1 MGILDRFKTQPK
13 WKSTDPTVRA
23 AGVQEISEDE
33 QELLASIARTDD
45 DPRVRRAAVSKLG
58 TVAVLADAVR
68 SDADEGVRDEA
79 AGVLLDI
86 ALGAYEADEPPAV
99 PPSRRW
105 RTCRGRRRR
114 STCCSSRRR
123 RSAKA

>member
-13 WKSTDPTVRA
+13 WKSSDPTLRA
-23 AGVQEISEDE
+23 AGVQEISEEE
-33 QELLASIARTDD
+33 QDLLASIARTDD
-45 DPRVRRAAVSKLG
+45 DPRVRRAAISKLG

-86 ALGAYEADEPPAV
+86 ALGAYEADEPASRAAV
-99 PPSRRW
+99 EVLAQLPGPSAQKQLILV
-105 RTCRGRRRR
+105 
-114 STCCSSRRR
+114 
-123 RSAKA
+123 AKT